1 MVRRCSSKAE
11 AKRYRVQSFGG
22 AKAQAKGWNLDR
34 KNLTGKFLTLCLQHC
49 TRRPILLIGHCYGG
63 LVLQQVYLQS
73 QRRLI
78 DYPGIYN
85 SITGMIFL
93 GTPHY
98 GADMSLGE
106 IYETIRKESLQIE
119 DGLLKT
125 IEHDNTVLVDT
136 VADFTREIKLRTA
149 APEIF
154 CFFEE
159 RTTPIG
165 RLANLKNHPRVFVVN
180 ESSGT
185 LPGYEK
191 LGLTVDHFNMN
202 KFDSGKNNHYA
213 SIVEVMQTMAEK
225 SEHLMEQRIAARRDT
240 SPASSDPEAQK
251 AKKKIRRLIYSAI
264 AAVQGILYPVLYF
277 LKP

>member
-1 MVRRCSSKAE
+1 M
-11 AKRYRVQSFGG
+11 
-22 AKAQAKGWNLDR
+22 
-34 KNLTGKFLTLCLQHC
+34 
-49 TRRPILLIGHCYGG
+49 
-63 LVLQQVYLQS
+63 QQVYLQS
-73 QRRLI
+73 QRLLI

-85 SITGMIFL
+85 SITGMVFL
-93 GTPHY
+93 GTPHH
-98 GADMSLGE
+98 GADMSLSE

-165 RLANLKNHPRVFVVN
+165 RMANLKTHPRVLVVN

-185 LPGYEK
+185 LPGFQK

-202 KFDSGKNNHYA
+202 KFDSSENNHYA
-213 SIVEVMQTMAEK
+213 SIVEVMQTMAES
-225 SEHLMEQRIAARRDT
+225 SEDLMEQRIAARHDT
-240 SPASSDPEAQK
+240 SSESTDPATKK
-251 AKKKIRRLIYSAI
+251 AKKKIKQITYSAI
-264 AAVQGILYPVLYF
+264 VAVSGILYPVLHF
-277 LKP
+277 LKD